1 MKKSIVTALL
11 AFVLL
16 ITTQFS
22 VFAAQEGAQSY
33 STALSPS
40 LVSAGYSVSKKTVS
54 PKDTFSLNF
63 TLKNTSSDIDI
74 RNVNIKLS
82 GGDAFSVNNDTDTIY
97 ASKIAKNGKNSFT
110 KSFYCNDGTPSGVY
124 PITLSAT
131 YEYFDNSE
139 KLSATAEINYSV
151 RVTSAGNSTTA
162 PLTPQLIVSDFN
174 YGADKINAANEF
186 DLSFSLKN
194 TSKTTDVKN
203 IIVKLS
209 GGEAFTVA
217 EGTDTIPVD
226 TVKSGSSVKLNKKFM
241 CLNSTASG
249 IYPITAS
256 VTYEYYEGGQKQAGS
271 AELSMSVSVVQP
283 DKVEIGNIDLI
294 GANVTTG
301 QETDCGF
308 TIINGGRT
316 NANNASIKLVDE
328 KGNELA
334 KAYVGNILAGEQF
347 VSNYTLPVT
356 FKQAG
361 SIKLKLVVEYEND
374 LMEKKTAEQEFTVTV
389 EEKTDPYEEA
399 MKTQNNNSNDEGS
412 GSQTTVI
419 ILAVAAVVAVIIV
432 IVAVKVVKKKK
443 ARKGSDELDEEI

>member
-22 VFAAQEGAQSY
+22 ALAAQEGAQSY
-33 STALSPS
+33 SAALSPS
-40 LVSAGYSVSKKTVS
+40 LVSSGYSVSKKTVS

-63 TLKNTSSDIDI
+63 TLKNTSADIDI

-82 GGDAFSVNNDTDTIY
+82 GGEAFSVNNDTDTIY

-110 KSFYCNDGTPSGVY
+110 KSFYCNDSTPSGVY

-139 KLSATAEINYSV
+139 KLSSTAEINYSV
-151 RVTSAGNSTTA
+151 AVSSSGNSAA

-174 YGADKINAANEF
+174 YGADKINASNEF

-217 EGTDTIPVD
+217 QGTDTIPVEAI
-226 TVKSGSSVKLNKKFM
+226 KAGSSVNLSKKFM
-241 CLNSTASG
+241 CLSTTATG

-256 VTYEYYEGGQKQAGS
+256 VTYEYYESGQKQAGS
-271 AELSMSVSVVQP
+271 AELSMSVSVLQS
-283 DKVEIGNIDLI
+283 DKVEIGALDLS
-294 GANVTTG
+294 GSTVTAG

-308 TIINGGRT
+308 TIINSGRT
-316 NANNASIKLVDE
+316 NATNASVKLVDE

-334 KAYVGNILAGEQF
+334 KAYVGNVLAGEQF
-347 VSNYTLPVT
+347 VSNYTLPIT
-356 FKQAG
+356 LKEAG
-361 SIKLKLVVEYEND
+361 TYNLEFVVEYDNEA
-374 LMEKKTAEQEFTVTV
+374 MEKKTVSQKFTITAEKKV
-389 EEKTDPYEEA
+389 DPYEEA
-399 MKTQNNNSNDEGS
+399 MNSQNTQAQEVEAGNPAAFYA
-412 GSQTTVI
+412 VI
-419 ILAVAAVVAVIIV
+419 GVVVLVIIV
-432 IVAVKVVKKKK
+432 VVVVVVKKKK
-443 ARKGSDELDEEI
+443 SKKDSGDLDEEI